1 MPRVSPEEAREAAAG
16 YRGTGLD
23 EFAQCYVCGP
33 EREDAFGVF
42 PARVGDREVVASPWT
57 PPAWTAD
64 DEGRARPEHV
74 WAVLDCPTYYASY
87 LDGPQWSFLVRL
99 QVRIDAP
106 VAVGE
111 EHVVV
116 AWPLGVEGRKRH
128 AAAAVLDRDGALL
141 ALGRGSWSSPAERD
155 TSLGPMSIVIVGAGP
170 NLGLAIA
177 RRFGREGFAVGLVSR
192 TQAKL
197 DDLASQLESEGVT
210 AAGAAADIRDSD
222 ALTAAIRSLAERLGE
237 VEVLEYSPL
246 PAPEFMKPILETTVD
261 DVRGPIEFSILGAV
275 AATQAVVGPMR
286 DAGRGTILFT
296 TGGAAINPYPLR
308 AGVGISFAGEVAYAR
323 MLHDE
328 LADSGV
334 HVAHTA
340 IGGRIAPGMDHE
352 PSDVA
357 DVLWSHHADRGA
369 FQTRLGIPD

>member
-1 MPRVSPEEAREAAAG
+1 
-16 YRGTGLD
+16 
-23 EFAQCYVCGP
+23 
-33 EREDAFGVF
+33 
-42 PARVGDREVVASPWT
+42 
-57 PPAWTAD
+57 
-64 DEGRARPEHV
+64 
-74 WAVLDCPTYYASY
+74 
-87 LDGPQWSFLVRL
+87 
-99 QVRIDAP
+99 
-106 VAVGE
+106 
-111 EHVVV
+111 
-116 AWPLGVEGRKRH
+116 
-128 AAAAVLDRDGALL
+128 
-141 ALGRGSWSSPAERD
+141 
-155 TSLGPMSIVIVGAGP
+155 MSIVIVGAGP

-222 ALTAAIRSLAERLGE
+222 ALTAAIRSLAGRLGE

-275 AATQAVVGPMR
+275 AATQAVIGPMR
-286 DAGRGTILFT
+286 DAGGGTIMFT

-328 LADSGV
+328 LADSGI

-357 DVLWSHHADRGA
+357 DVLWSHHVDRGA